1 MDHIHGVLAMK
12 NACSRNRFSYVIN
25 LKGPSF
31 IVNTACSAS
40 LVALHSAKTHLIMQ
54 EEGCVATFELSTF
67 RIESPVFHLPMSGAV
82 IARIHWM
89 DV

>member
-1 MDHIHGVLAMK
+1 MQFVDALFVY
-12 NACSRNRFSYVIN
+12 ACLRNRFSYVIN

-54 EEGCVATFELSTF
+54 EEWCVASVELFTF
-67 RIESPVFHLPMSGAV
+67 RTESPAFHLLLSEAV
-82 IARIHWM
+82 IARILWM